1 MAFLGNLLAA
11 GMSSGLIPNLLKGAG
26 DVVGD
31 IVGGLQR
38 GEKLSPDLIVGALG
52 RGAASTL
59 GRVLAPKPQSE
70 QAIRIMAPVGNSAA
84 NARPIMMPS
93 SSGGDRVVMQAGGV
107 APLESLSNLDIAEY
121 AIRHRDSGGYEGARA
136 KRAVELLASMRLTPE
151 AVLARNA
158 KAEAKLAKIDARE
171 AARERGEKPKKPK
184 KFRNYYPK
192 DADAPKR
199 KR

>member
-1 MAFLGNLLAA
+1 
-11 GMSSGLIPNLLKGAG
+11 MSSGLIPNLLKGAG

-38 GEKLSPDLIVGALG
+38 GEKLSPDLVVGALG

-93 SSGGDRVVMQAGGV
+93 SSGGDRVVMQESAA
-107 APLESLSNLDIAEY
+107 APSDRAAAVKAMEQAKDYEGLARYWKAHHDSADPDLQKTARRAMGSLIDDIGRPGIKWGHQMADY
-121 AIRHRDSGGYEGARA
+121 VLSGGGGGGGA
-136 KRAVELLASMRLTPE
+136 
-151 AVLARNA
+151 
-158 KAEAKLAKIDARE
+158 
-171 AARERGEKPKKPK
+171 EKKKKKPK

-192 DADAPKR
+192 DAEAPSR